1 MIYALR
7 KLIAFVFLG
16 GIFWFVYSD
25 PADIG
30 KPWFMHALGV
40 ITAIFGVFWIVV
52 PVVVVKCRVRR
63 RVRQNR
69 TRFSDWLARNEG
81 RPIEPQRRENPK
93 LSLEE
98 GERVYYHEKGTLYV
112 EKGAGFDEISVPGK
126 PGDVAFPGK
135 RRLNRKIQRTHFYT
149 TDRRLLFVGK
159 ALDFSVRQAELEDI
173 KVEPGGLSFKVRR
186 GGRDVRVAITFQ
198 NPLVVAHILES
209 VRTLPTH
216 SATRGKESC

>member
-16 GIFWFVYSD
+16 GIFWFV
-25 PADIG
+25 
-30 KPWFMHALGV
+30 
-40 ITAIFGVFWIVV
+40 V

-69 TRFSDWLARNEG
+69 ARFSDWLARNEG

-135 RRLNRKIQRTHFYT
+135 RRLNRKIQRTHFYMT
-149 TDRRLLFVGK
+149 NHRVAFEGKDRRLLFVGK
-159 ALDFSVRQAELEDI
+159 ALDFGVRQGELEDV
-173 KVEPGGLSFKVRR
+173 KVEPGALSFKVRR
-186 GGRDVRVAITFQ
+186 GGRDVCVATTFQ

-209 VRTLPTH
+209 VRTH
-216 SATRGKESC
+216 SSRSATQGKESC

>member
-40 ITAIFGVFWIVV
+40 ITIIFGIFWIVV
-52 PVVVVKCRVRR
+52 PVVVVKCRVRKR
-63 RVRQNR
+63 IRHNR
-69 TRFSDWLARNEG
+69 IRYSEWLAKNG
-81 RPIEPQRRENPK
+81 DRPIEPQKRENPK
-93 LSLEE
+93 LKLED

-112 EKGAGFDEISVPGK
+112 EKGSGFDEVAVPGK

-135 RRLNRKIQRTHFYT
+135 RRLSRKLQRTHFYL
-149 TDRRLLFVGK
+149 TDQRLLFVGK
-159 ALDFSVRQAELEDI
+159 SLDFGVRLEELDDF
-173 KVEPGGLSFKVRR
+173 KTEPGGISCRIRR
-186 GGRDVRVAITFQ
+186 GGRQVYVAMTFQ
-198 NPLVVAHILES
+198 NPLVVAHILNE
-209 VRTLPTH
+209 VRLTF
-216 SATRGKESC
+216 SASP

>member
-30 KPWFMHALGV
+30 KPWFMHTLGV
-40 ITAIFGVFWIVV
+40 ITAIFGLFWIVV
-52 PVVVVKCRVRR
+52 PVLVVKYRVRR

-69 TRFSDWLARNEG
+69 ERFAEWLAARADK
-81 RPIEPQRRENPK
+81 PLEPQQRENPK
-93 LSLEE
+93 LRLEA

-112 EKGAGFDEISVPGK
+112 ERGAGFDEISVPGK

-135 RRLNRKIQRTHFYT
+135 RSLNRKIQRTHFYL
-149 TDRRLLFVGK
+149 TDRRVLFVGK
-159 ALDFSVRQAELEDI
+159 ALDFSARLDELQSL
-173 KVEPGGLSFKVRR
+173 KVEPGGLSSNVRR
-186 GGRDVRVAITFQ
+186 NGCVVRFAMTFQ
-198 NPLVVAHILES
+198 NPLVVAHVLGS
-209 VRTLPTH
+209 VRQ
-216 SATRGKESC
+216 K